1 MKVLYFSS
9 VNWNWI
15 KQRPHFIA
23 ENLSNNGFSVE
34 YFSITPL
41 FKQKISKKRISN
53 TLNVT
58 DSYVLPYASKFRLI
72 RMINR
77 FLVGILL
84 KDNYDIIILTS
95 PEQYNYVKSN
105 IKKNTKIIYECMDNM
120 PFFYPEDKR
129 HIIEDKEKQLCE
141 NSDLII
147 ITSEYL
153 KNKFINNYNIDIRKM
168 HVIRNAFNDKMIN
181 FNTEKIKLKSP
192 NLVYI
197 GTISKWIDSDT
208 LSYFASK
215 NEKYTIYL
223 IGPYENDIKIKL
235 SKNKNIIFTGKIN
248 HEDIGKYIS
257 SGDIMIIP
265 FVINELIEGVD
276 PVKLYEYLA
285 FGKEVVTSHWKEL
298 DYFPESHNSEIYFY
312 DSKNQFDIIVNR
324 LFEKELSNDI
334 DDQFILDNSW
344 DSRIKV
350 YSEIIRG
357 LYE

>member
-1 MKVLYFSS
+1 M
-9 VNWNWI
+9 NWNWI

-41 FKQKISKKRISN
+41 FKQKISKKGISN
-53 TLNVT
+53 TLNVI
-58 DSYVLPYASKFRLI
+58 DSYVLPYSSKFQLI
-72 RMINR
+72 KMINR
-77 FLVGILL
+77 FLVRRIL
-84 KDNYDIIILTS
+84 KDNYNIVILTS
-95 PEQYNYVKSN
+95 PEQYNYIKNN
-105 IKKNTKIIYECMDNM
+105 INKNTKIIYECMDNM
-120 PFFYPEDKR
+120 PFFYQKEKR
-129 HIIEDKEKQLCE
+129 LIIEDEERKLC
-141 NSDLII
+141 NKSDLII

-168 HVIRNAFNDKMIN
+168 HVIRNAFNDKMID
-181 FNTEKIKLKSP
+181 FNTEKIRLKSP

-208 LSYFASK
+208 LGYFASK

-235 SKNKNIIFTGKIN
+235 NKYKNIIFTGKIK

-285 FGKEVVTSHWKEL
+285 FGKVVVSSHWKEL
-298 DYFPESHNSEIYFY
+298 DYFPKSHNSEIYFY

-324 LFEKELSNDI
+324 LFEKKFSNHI
-334 DDQFILDNSW
+334 NDQFILENSW
-344 DSRIKV
+344 DSRIKK
-350 YSEIIRG
+350 YSEVIRG